1 LLLATVANM
10 LSCFCLVKHYIA
22 QRKAS
27 EDETARELDEWL
39 EAHRDELA
47 AVDEK
52 IRRERKK
59 TPLAVIL

>member
-1 LLLATVANM
+1 MKGTGRNPE
-10 LSCFCLVKHYIA
+10 CPDG
-22 QRKAS
+22 
-27 EDETARELDEWL
+27 DEAARELDEWV